1 MIDPH
6 KEKYHDMYWDLAHRV
21 AQQSEASRCKVGA
34 VLVTTTGMLS
44 IGWNGMPAGFE
55 NECEHW
61 EDVIDYFEWEDAD
74 RKLVTKPEVIHAER
88 NAIDK
93 MTRQGIPTEGS
104 LLFVTCAP
112 CFECAK
118 AIHGLGLKAVYYEEP
133 YRCDA
138 GIALLR
144 RACVPVFQRHVTY

>member
-61 EDVIDYFEWEDAD
+61 EGVHDYCEREDAD
-74 RKLVTKPEVIHAER
+74 RKLVTKPEVVTPER

-93 MTRQGIPTEGS
+93 INSKGIPTEGS
-104 LLFVTCAP
+104 PLFVT
-112 CFECAK
+112 
-118 AIHGLGLKAVYYEEP
+118 I
-133 YRCDA
+133 D
-138 GIALLR
+138 
-144 RACVPVFQRHVTY
+144 